1 MGLGSTKISDESI
14 SLSTLKIKNNTKFVL
29 IGTPEKQIK
38 EVSTLVIKNNNVID
52 DFDDDYF
59 PDAEDVKN
67 AQKYNDKLM
76 KRLDQIEIRV
86 INEPRKDKKLCVL
99 DIDYTIFD
107 CKSRDR
113 IDILMRPFLDE
124 FLVRR
129 KKKNFF

>member
-1 MGLGSTKISDESI
+1 MGLGSTKISDQSV
-14 SLSTLKIKNNTKFVL
+14 SLSSLKIKNNTKFVL

-124 FLVRR
+124 FLVG
-129 KKKNFF
+129 